1 MIELRHDSALATS
14 AELLAGPLLSCRTP
28 DGKPEVERADVA
40 AARAAVEAVGTF
52 SNFVL
57 RILWDEETP
66 EVGKSEE
73 DLGDGV
79 FLLDDDLLDDEV
91 VVAADGEPAALS
103 VFVGDAELVS
113 LPAAAEADVRMLS
126 GDTVW

>member
-1 MIELRHDSALATS
+1 M
-14 AELLAGPLLSCRTP
+14 
-28 DGKPEVERADVA
+28 
-40 AARAAVEAVGTF
+40 
-52 SNFVL
+52 
-57 RILWDEETP
+57 
-66 EVGKSEE
+66 GKSEE

-113 LPAAAEADVRMLS
+113 LPAAADADVRMLS
-126 GDTVW
+126 GDTV